1 MHQQFLASASVQLN
15 FMTSEE
21 LREIFSDDDKL
32 DERINEILKSLE
44 NEKDSIINENRSQAE
59 SNLEMEP
66 LLIEIRSRIN
76 DLTQEGKELSQSVQE
91 KLQQIKSK
99 SSSMNPESM
108 LDILKA
114 AAAESEENSDKIAQD
129 FLTNSLT
136 IDEFLEQFKKSRME
150 MHLRKLKADKMQ
162 ELLRHGGG
170 NGPVASRMNYP
181 PGVSNFYGTP
191 NHGNVA
197 PYPMSGGYP
206 MPMMPMPPNYRS
218 PF

>member
-1 MHQQFLASASVQLN
+1 MHQQFLASASAQLN
-15 FMTSEE
+15 YMTSEE

-44 NEKDSIINENRSQAE
+44 NEKDSIINENRTLAE

-76 DLTQEGKELSQSVQE
+76 DLTQEGKELSASVQE
-91 KLQQIKSK
+91 KLQQSKSK
-99 SSSMNPESM
+99 SSSINPENM

-114 AAAESEENSDKIAQD
+114 AAAESEEKSDQIAQD
-129 FLTNSLT
+129 FLTQALS
-136 IDEFLEQFKKSRME
+136 IEEFLVKFKTARME

-162 ELLRHGGG
+162 ELLRTGAGSAAPNMNPYGPGG
-170 NGPVASRMNYP
+170 N
-181 PGVSNFYGTP
+181 NFYGSP
-191 NHGNVA
+191 SHMP
-197 PYPMSGGYP
+197 PYPGSHVPGGYP
-206 MPMMPMPPNYRS
+206 MPMMPMPSYRS